1 MEFRTSFSI
10 PSFEPKIQPGSK
22 LFSMGSCFST
32 MIGDKLE
39 ERKFKVLNN
48 PFGTIFNPMSLF
60 ELLHS
65 SLLHQPINE
74 SLLVAH
80 DQRYYH
86 YNTHSDLSSS
96 QKGRLMV
103 KMLERQE
110 ICREFLTYASHI
122 FLTFGTAYAYTLLAG
137 GQIFANCHK
146 QPKSLFSKRLL
157 GLDE

>member
-1 MEFRTSFSI
+1 MDFRTTFPI
-10 PSFEPKIQPGSK
+10 PNFDRKINVISK
-22 LFSMGSCFST
+22 ILSMGSCFST

-48 PFGTIFNPMSLF
+48 PFGTIFNPVSLF

-74 SLLVAH
+74 SLLVVH

-96 QKGRLMV
+96 QKDRLLV
-103 KMLERQE
+103 NILERQAA
-110 ICREFLTYASHI
+110 CREVLTDVSHI
-122 FLTFGTAYAYTLLAG
+122 FLTFGTAYAYAL
-137 GQIFANCHK
+137 I
-146 QPKSLFSKRLL
+146 S
-157 GLDE
+157 